1 MEKRDEFKQ
10 NERKRKNSEGYQ
22 NQFTKL
28 HIGSPKET
36 KQKISQIVEQMD
48 YTGHGYESY
57 ELNGLT
63 LVLASNACRCYNSL
77 KDSTV

>member
-10 NERKRKNSEGYQ
+10 NERKRKSSEGYQ
-22 NQFTKL
+22 NPFTKL

-48 YTGHGYESY
+48 YTGNGYASYESY
-57 ELNGLT
+57 GIS
-63 LVLASNACRCYNSL
+63 LVLAL
-77 KDSTV
+77 LIV